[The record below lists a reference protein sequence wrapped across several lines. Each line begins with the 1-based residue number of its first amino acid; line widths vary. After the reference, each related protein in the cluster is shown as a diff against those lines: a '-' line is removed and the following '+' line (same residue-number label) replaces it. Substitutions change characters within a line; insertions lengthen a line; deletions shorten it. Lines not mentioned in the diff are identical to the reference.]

1 MNRAERR
8 RRQKQGL
15 PIVKEPVLNMKVSD
29 IQQIKTQATNTAA
42 DTAFFLML
50 AIPVMVI
57 HDKYPQL
64 MRRERLT
71 ESREQNASLTSV
83 SICTTVST
91 KAMSRLMICLSAFGK
106 KKDLVKNQ
114 MAVASAQH
122 IIDTGKMK
130 KSDIPGYPINIDDKW
145 YFEGEVLKKTVAQKE
160 DSAK

>member
-64 MRRERLT
+64 MRREVDGKTRAERFADL
-71 ESREQNASLTSV
+71 
-83 SICTTVST
+83 
-91 KAMSRLMICLSAFGK
+91 CLDLYDSFNKGYVTLDDLSQCLWEEAGIKLEK
-106 KKDLVKNQ
+106 K
-114 MAVASAQH
+114 
-122 IIDTGKMK
+122 
-130 KSDIPGYPINIDDKW
+130 
-145 YFEGEVLKKTVAQKE
+145 
-160 DSAK
+160 

>member
-29 IQQIKTQATNTAA
+29 IQQIWRLA

-64 MRRERLT
+64 MRREVDGKPRAERFADL
-71 ESREQNASLTSV
+71 
-83 SICTTVST
+83 
-91 KAMSRLMICLSAFGK
+91 CLDLYDSFNKGYVTLDDLSQCLWEEAGIKLEK
-106 KKDLVKNQ
+106 K
-114 MAVASAQH
+114 
-122 IIDTGKMK
+122 
-130 KSDIPGYPINIDDKW
+130 
-145 YFEGEVLKKTVAQKE
+145 
-160 DSAK
+160 

>member
-64 MRRERLT
+64 MRREVDGK
-71 ESREQNASLTSV
+71 SRAERFADL
-83 SICTTVST
+83 
-91 KAMSRLMICLSAFGK
+91 CL
-106 KKDLVKNQ
+106 DLYDSFNK
-114 MAVASAQH
+114 
-122 IIDTGKMK
+122 
-130 KSDIPGYPINIDDKW
+130 GYVTLDDLSQCLWEEAGIKI
-145 YFEGEVLKKTVAQKE
+145 ERK
-160 DSAK
+160 

>member
-15 PIVKEPVLNMKVSD
+15 PIVKEPVVNMKVSD

-64 MRRERLT
+64 MRREVDGK
-71 ESREQNASLTSV
+71 SRAERFADL
-83 SICTTVST
+83 
-91 KAMSRLMICLSAFGK
+91 CL
-106 KKDLVKNQ
+106 DLYDSFNK
-114 MAVASAQH
+114 
-122 IIDTGKMK
+122 
-130 KSDIPGYPINIDDKW
+130 GYVTLDDLSQCLWEEAGIKI
-145 YFEGEVLKKTVAQKE
+145 ERK
-160 DSAK
+160 